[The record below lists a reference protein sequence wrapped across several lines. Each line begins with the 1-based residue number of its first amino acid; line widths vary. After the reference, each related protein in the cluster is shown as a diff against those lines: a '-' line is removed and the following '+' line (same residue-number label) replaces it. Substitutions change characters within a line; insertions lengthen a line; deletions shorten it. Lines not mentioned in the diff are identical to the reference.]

1 MDSAQSFDE
10 VDATVGLAEYTR
22 ADVVLDRG
30 TCVGRYVILDSIGR
44 GGMSVVY
51 KAWDPDLNRQIAL
64 KLIRT
69 SDTESGALRERLL
82 REAQAL
88 AQLSHP
94 NVLAVHDV
102 GSFGVHVFIA
112 TEFVDGQTLRRW
124 SS

>member
-1 MDSAQSFDE
+1 MGSAQSLNE
-10 VDATVGLAEYTR
+10 QDATLILPEGAG
-22 ADVVLDRG
+22 ADAVLDRG

-69 SDTESGALRERLL
+69 SNVESGALRERLL

-88 AQLSHP
+88 ARLSHP

-102 GSFGVHVFIA
+102 GSFGVHIFIA
-112 TEFVDGQTLRRW
+112 TEFVDGQTLR
-124 SS
+124 